1 MSFPD
6 NFLVLIVFS
15 SEMQVVQFFVALLFK
30 SYLQLNWNLT

>member
-6 NFLVLIVFS
+6 IFLVLIVCS

-30 SYLQLNWNLT
+30 GYLQLNWNLT